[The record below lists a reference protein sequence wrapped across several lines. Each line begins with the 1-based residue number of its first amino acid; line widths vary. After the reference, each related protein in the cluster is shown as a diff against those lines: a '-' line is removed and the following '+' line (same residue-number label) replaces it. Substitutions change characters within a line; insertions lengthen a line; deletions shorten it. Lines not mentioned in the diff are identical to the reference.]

1 MGNMK
6 QINIKNQTYYVLNDM
21 VNIKDFHWSLLKLD
35 KKLNKNIGIYNIL
48 CITTEKID
56 DYENVYSVNPLYL
69 IIGKAIGHI
78 EENNGDKYLVF
89 DSADENKEVLA

>member
-1 MGNMK
+1 MK
-6 QINIKNQTYYVLNDM
+6 QSNIKNQTYYVLNDM
-21 VNIKDFHWSLLKLD
+21 VNIKDFHSSLLKLG
-35 KKLNKNIGIYNIL
+35 KKLNKSIGIYNIL

>member
-1 MGNMK
+1 MK
-6 QINIKNQTYYVLNDM
+6 QSNIKNQTYYVLNDM
-21 VNIKDFHWSLLKLD
+21 VNIKDFHSSLLKLD
-35 KKLNKNIGIYNIL
+35 KKLNKSIGICNIL

>member
-35 KKLNKNIGIYNIL
+35 KKLNKHSGIYNIL
-48 CITTEKID
+48 CITPEKID

-69 IIGKAIGHI
+69 IIG
-78 EENNGDKYLVF
+78 
-89 DSADENKEVLA
+89 